1 MKTAV
6 IISTYNAPRVLRLC
20 LYGFVAQKD
29 ADFEIVIAD
38 DGSDDRTKQA
48 LAHTD
53 FDVLRDRNHLK
64 HVWHEDTG
72 FRLSAIRNLAINSTD
87 ADYLI
92 FIDGDCIPRD
102 DYVAS
107 HQNQARPGYFMAG
120 GRIDIPEAVHE
131 KFQPDEISSN
141 HVFDIENLIQKDA
154 SLAKYRWRLSRN
166 NAARSIL
173 NILTWRY
180 CVFAGSNSA
189 AWRKDLFM
197 VNGFDESFPG
207 YGSEDRD
214 IGIRMRNAGIKS
226 RYQKF
231 SFCQL
236 HLSHPRKYFDPA
248 VNDRNRK
255 VFRERRRD
263 GTTAVAHGLK
273 EMEI

>member
-1 MKTAV
+1 
-6 IISTYNAPRVLRLC
+6 
-20 LYGFVAQKD
+20 
-29 ADFEIVIAD
+29 
-38 DGSDDRTKQA
+38 
-48 LAHTD
+48 
-53 FDVLRDRNHLK
+53 
-64 HVWHEDTG
+64 
-72 FRLSAIRNLAINSTD
+72 
-87 ADYLI
+87 
-92 FIDGDCIPRD
+92 
-102 DYVAS
+102 
-107 HQNQARPGYFMAG
+107 
-120 GRIDIPEAVHE
+120 
-131 KFQPDEISSN
+131 
-141 HVFDIENLIQKDA
+141 
-154 SLAKYRWRLSRN
+154 
-166 NAARSIL
+166 
-173 NILTWRY
+173 
-180 CVFAGSNSA
+180 
-189 AWRKDLFM
+189 M